1 MIMKIEATVEKRF
14 EEEER
19 ERKCVQKGDERERET

>member
-1 MIMKIEATVEKRF
+1 MIVKVEATVEKRF

-19 ERKCVQKGDERERET
+19 KEMHTERR